1 MKETRRAKALISEY
15 FIFVIFIALVVV
27 LTCLKPSFIQPANLV
42 NILKQASI
50 NGILAFGMMF
60 VIIAGGFDMSVG
72 STVAFTGIL
81 AAMLGQG
88 QYPIFVPLVV
98 AMLGGLAVGI
108 INGVGVSVGNL
119 PPFIMTLG
127 TMTAVRGLA
136 LLISDGK
143 PIIGISEA
151 YKAVAASSIFGIPML
166 AVFLVVIIL
175 ICSFVLSKTV
185 YGRRVYAC
193 GGNLLAAQVSGIN
206 TTRIRISTFAIA
218 GLLAGLSGFLMTSRV
233 TIGQPTAAES
243 YEMDAITAC
252 VVGGVSMSGGVGK
265 PWGVVVGCLLI
276 TVIANG
282 LDIMGVSSH
291 WQKIVKG
298 AIIVLAVLID
308 VKGKSKKHCQ
318 LQGSSPVDPRFL
330 SLLFSQTVRH
340 LNLSAHF
347 CQHHDSGGK
356 PGIHSCCS
364 HCRYR
369 MASNSSNPRHI
380 SQIVGGLNQGG
391 CHNRQSKSCQR
402 RKNMSVQ

>member
-1 MKETRRAKALISEY
+1 MKQKKSVKSLISEY
-15 FIFVIFIALVVV
+15 FIFVIFIALVIV
-27 LTCLKPSFIQPANLV
+27 LTCLKPSFIQPSNLV

-50 NGILAFGMMF
+50 NGILSFGMMF

-72 STVAFTGIL
+72 STVAFTGIV
-81 AAMLGQG
+81 AALLGQG
-88 QYPIFVPLVV
+88 QYPLIVPLVI
-98 AMLGGLAVGI
+98 AMLAGLAVGV
-108 INGVGVSVGNL
+108 INGVGVSIGDL

-136 LLISDGK
+136 LLLCNGK
-143 PIIGISEA
+143 PVTGISQE
-151 YKAVAASSIFGIPML
+151 YRAVAAQSFFGVPML
-166 AVFLVVIIL
+166 AVFLVIVIA
-175 ICSFVLSKTV
+175 ICSFVLAKTV

-193 GGNLLAAQVSGIN
+193 GGNLQAARVSGIN
-206 TTRIRISTFAIA
+206 TTLIRISTFSIA
-218 GLLAGLSGFLMTSRV
+218 GLLAGLCGFLMTSRV

-308 VKGKSKKHCQ
+308 VKGKRKK
-318 LQGSSPVDPRFL
+318 D
-330 SLLFSQTVRH
+330 
-340 LNLSAHF
+340 
-347 CQHHDSGGK
+347 
-356 PGIHSCCS
+356 
-364 HCRYR
+364 
-369 MASNSSNPRHI
+369 
-380 SQIVGGLNQGG
+380 
-391 CHNRQSKSCQR
+391 
-402 RKNMSVQ
+402 